1 METEI
6 GQQQLMAN
14 NEEHLFQDVS
24 PTRRNVKQL
33 DEREADLRRFLISN
47 SAEVAEFLLVAR
59 TYRHLRSA
67 IYSQSD

>member
-33 DEREADLRRFLISN
+33 MNAKLT
-47 SAEVAEFLLVAR
+47 SAV
-59 TYRHLRSA
+59 S
-67 IYSQSD
+67 